1 MVHERDAGCE
11 SGAVGTALTL
21 QLRRYPLCHPTSHP
35 APPPPVPASSSSS
48 SPSHPH
54 PLTPLTRHPPSAG
67 FLIQLISLLVPA
79 LAYLKGERVTSR
91 TWLCCVGAL
100 GGALL
105 ISFDHAGLG
114 GAAHGAASVAA
125 GSLTG
130 DAMVVAACAFYAMAT
145 GEGVCCVRVWCDVYF
160 DCVLHR
166 TKKHPSPLTPT
177 YHTPTSPHTPP
188 PSPSPPQSACP
199 ATPAASTPHAS
210 PRPATTPS

>member
-145 GEGVCCVRVWCDVYF
+145 GEGV
-160 DCVLHR
+160 
-166 TKKHPSPLTPT
+166 
-177 YHTPTSPHTPP
+177 
-188 PSPSPPQSACP
+188 
-199 ATPAASTPHAS
+199 
-210 PRPATTPS
+210 